1 MLNIVIPMAGLG
13 SRFAQAGFTDPKPFI
28 PVNGLPMVELVIRN
42 LRPSRPHRFIFIC
55 QQEHLERYRFEQKL
69 QRLAPGCEVIGL
81 PGLTDG
87 AACTVLAAQG
97 LIDNDQPLMIANS
110 DQWVD
115 SDIDAYL
122 ATMDCRKLDGLL
134 MTFHASDAK
143 WSYVLRDEQQQVCQ
157 VVEKQVVSDEAT
169 VGIYNFRR
177 GSDFCLQARKMVA
190 ENERSQ
196 GEFYVA
202 PVYTRLYQSGQT
214 RIDTYPIGT
223 GMFGLGT
230 PADLAIF
237 LQSDV
242 AEKAVSSGRVA
253 A

>member
-1 MLNIVIPMAGLG
+1 
-13 SRFAQAGFTDPKPFI
+13 
-28 PVNGLPMVELVIRN
+28 MVELVIRN

-55 QQEHLERYRFEQKL
+55 QQEHLERYRFKQKL

-87 AACTVLAAQG
+87 AACTVLAAAA

-122 ATMDCRKLDGLL
+122 ATMDRRELDGLL

-177 GSDFCLQARKMVA
+177 GRDFCFQARKMVA

-202 PVYTRLYQSGQT
+202 PVYTRLYQNGQT

-223 GMFGLGT
+223 GMYGLGT
-230 PADLAIF
+230 PADLATF